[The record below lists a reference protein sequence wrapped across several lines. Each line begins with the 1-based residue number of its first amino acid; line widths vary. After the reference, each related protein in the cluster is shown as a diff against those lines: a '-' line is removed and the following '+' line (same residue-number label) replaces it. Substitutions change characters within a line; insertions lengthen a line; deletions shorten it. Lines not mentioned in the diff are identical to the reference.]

1 MMNTATKTITRTP
14 EKTPETLIK
23 TTLVKI
29 NPTTPYQIKTCMES
43 VLDLDSSI
51 SNPHTNDNISN
62 INSSTQFNDSNN
74 HKNRTAIGKHKKVK
88 LSHVKIT
95 PEMQLFI
102 PNPDKLKKKYVYI
115 RHQFY
120 KNRHSFK
127 NLVLPS
133 PIILNKKKELVDGY
147 ISYLFAKMFDLK
159 KIDVVI
165 IDNDTDKD
173 E

>member
-1 MMNTATKTITRTP
+1 MMNTVTKTIA
-14 EKTPETLIK
+14 KTPVKTPKTSIK

-29 NPTTPYQIKTCMES
+29 NPATPYQMKTSMES
-43 VLDLDSSI
+43 FSDCSIFNSNTNNGISSFNAQ
-51 SNPHTNDNISN
+51 SNS
-62 INSSTQFNDSNN
+62 

-88 LSHVKIT
+88 LSHIKIT

-102 PNPDKLKKKYVYI
+102 PSPDKLKEKYVYI

-120 KNRHSFK
+120 KNKHSFK

-133 PIILNKKKELVDGY
+133 PIIINKKKELVDGY

-159 KIDVVI
+159 KVDVVI

>member
-14 EKTPETLIK
+14 VKTLETSTK

-29 NPTTPYQIKTCMES
+29 NPVTPYQMKTFMES
-43 VLDLDSSI
+43 VSNCPI
-51 SNPHTNDNISN
+51 SNSNTNDNINSFDVQSN
-62 INSSTQFNDSNN
+62 S
-74 HKNRTAIGKHKKVK
+74 HKNRTTTGLHKKVK
-88 LSHVKIT
+88 LSHIKIT

-102 PNPDKLKKKYVYI
+102 PHPDKLKEKYIYI

-120 KNRHSFK
+120 KNNHSFE

-147 ISYLFAKMFDLK
+147 ISYLLAKMFDLK
-159 KIDVVI
+159 KVYVVI
-165 IDNDTDKD
+165 IDSDASKD